1 MNLLSD
7 VDYKC
12 VLLFALQGGGNI
24 VSNLSNLTKSYSLSD
39 LRDTETRKSD
49 QVDGLV
55 VLKPQQTKVVLRPK
69 KAGSISTRSS
79 STQRPS
85 SLIYFP
91 EMEDVKESPRTAQ
104 NDYK

>member
-1 MNLLSD
+1 MRFL
-7 VDYKC
+7 
-12 VLLFALQGGGNI
+12 LQGGGNI

-39 LRDTETRKSD
+39 LRDPETRKSD
-49 QVDGLV
+49 QVDGTV
-55 VLKPQQTKVVLRPK
+55 MLKPQQTKVVLRPK
-69 KAGSISTRSS
+69 KAGSNVTRSS